1 MFYSLYTAKNH
12 TQGEGKFNLEE
23 KIMKM
28 NVPNIL
34 TMLRMILIPVFVAC
48 FIYIP
53 NQLIAGLIACGVFIV
68 ASLTDM
74 LDGKIARKYNMVTS
88 FGKIMDPLADKLLV
102 FSAFVLLAVKLF
114 ESENGVI
121 AGHVMIWAC
130 VIVFFRELGVTS
142 IRAVC
147 ASSAGKVVAA
157 NFFGKAKTVTQM
169 ACIIVALIELALIE
183 SGTFTL
189 TMYIPTYVLTGL
201 MLIMTVGSGINYV
214 KIYAPYLKTDNE

>member
-1 MFYSLYTAKNH
+1 
-12 TQGEGKFNLEE
+12 
-23 KIMKM
+23 MKM

-34 TMLRMILIPVFVAC
+34 TMLRMILIPAFVAC

-53 NQLIAGLIACGVFIV
+53 NQLVAGLVACGIFIV

-74 LDGKIARKYNMVTS
+74 LDGKIARKYNLVTS

-114 ESENGVI
+114 NCGRI
-121 AGHVMIWAC
+121 AGHIMIWAC

-147 ASSAGKVVAA
+147 ASSAGKIVAA
-157 NFFGKAKTVTQM
+157 NYFGKLKTVTQM
-169 ACIIVALIELALIE
+169 ACIIVAFVEFALIE
-183 SGTFTL
+183 SGTFTA
-189 TMYIPTYVLTGL
+189 TNYIPTYVLTAL
-201 MLIMTVGSGINYV
+201 MLFMTIASGINYV
-214 KIYAPYLKTDNE
+214 RIYAPFLKTNKED